1 MEKKTK
7 ELIFVVISSMLLAI
21 ATSMVFGLAFVLVAV
36 FKYKVTLFTVSVVF
50 LILILI
56 PTIYYPFKPDSQ
68 WDAFL
73 ITIYTIMSVFFGVI
87 IVVCALAFIWYLIT
101 TPEYNV
107 NILINVVTL
116 ALSICIAPLW
126 YLIFKEK
133 LDLPVKKTGAVL
145 GYLFGS
151 VLFHKILIETVV
163 WPIRYFYPEIGL

>member
-7 ELIFVVISSMLLAI
+7 ELIFVIISSMLLSI
-21 ATSMVFGLAFVLVAV
+21 ATSIVFGLAFVLLAT
-36 FKYKVTLFTVSVVF
+36 FKYKGILFTVSVVF

-56 PTIYYPFKPDSQ
+56 TSSYKPFKPDSK

-73 ITIYTIMSVFFGVI
+73 ITIYTIISAFFGVI
-87 IVVCALAFIWYLIT
+87 ILACVLAFIWYLIT

-133 LDLPVKKTGAVL
+133 LDLPVKKAGAVL
-145 GYLFGS
+145 GYLFAS
-151 VLFHKILIETVV
+151 VSFHKILIETVV

>member
-21 ATSMVFGLAFVLVAV
+21 ATSIVFGLAFVLVAV
-36 FKYKVTLFTVSVVF
+36 FKYKVTLFTISVVF

-56 PTIYYPFKPDSQ
+56 PTIYYPFKPDSN

-73 ITIYTIMSVFFGVI
+73 ITLYTIMSVFFGVI
-87 IVVCALAFIWYLIT
+87 IVVCVLAFIWYLIT
-101 TPEYNV
+101 APEHNV
-107 NILINVVTL
+107 KILINVATI
-116 ALSICIAPLW
+116 ALSICTAPLW

-133 LDLPVKKTGAVL
+133 IDSPVKKAGAVL
-145 GYLFGS
+145 GYLFAS
-151 VLFHKILIETVV
+151 VSFHKILIETVV